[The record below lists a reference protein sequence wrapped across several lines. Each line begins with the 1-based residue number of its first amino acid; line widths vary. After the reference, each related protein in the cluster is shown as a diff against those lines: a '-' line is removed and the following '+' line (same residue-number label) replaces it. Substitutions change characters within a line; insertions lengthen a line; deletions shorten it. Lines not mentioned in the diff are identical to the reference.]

1 LPELGLAY
9 DPSHL
14 VWQFIDPYLPLREF
28 GHKVMHVHAKDTQ
41 ILRDTLQDVGIE
53 GQGWWRYRVPGWGEM
68 NWTRIISDLSESG
81 YDGVISLEHEDPVW
95 AGSEEKVTHALRL
108 GRDFLRSIWECK

>member
-1 LPELGLAY
+1 MPELGLAY

-41 ILRDTLQDVGIE
+41 VLRDTLQDVGIE
-53 GQGWWRYRVPGWGEM
+53 GQGWWRYRIPGWGEM

-81 YDGVISLEHEDPVW
+81 YGGVISLEHEDPVW
-95 AGSEEKVTHALRL
+95 EGAEEKGTHALRL